1 MTRAYHWGLMHTVL
15 VVDDE
20 TDILELVAFNLER
33 QQFHVLTAD
42 NGISAVQIAREKLP
56 DMIVLDLMLP
66 GMDGFSVYKELRN
79 DPRTGGI
86 PVLML
91 TAKGEV
97 NDRIAGLE
105 LGADDYVTKPFSP
118 KELMLRIRAL
128 LKRTRKVTVD
138 ASLKVGDFLLER
150 NTLKLF
156 LAGQP
161 VDLTATE
168 FKLLRLLVEA
178 HGEVQERDVLLREVW
193 GYSDTMLTRTL
204 DTHIKRLR
212 EKLGKY
218 ADCIQTS
225 RGVGYR
231 FDSVP
236 RKEQ

>member
-1 MTRAYHWGLMHTVL
+1 MEGDMHTVL

-33 QQFHVLTAD
+33 QQYKVLTAGD
-42 NGISAVQIAREKLP
+42 GISAVKIAREKIP
-56 DMIVLDLMLP
+56 DLIVLDVMLP
-66 GMDGFSVYKELRN
+66 GLDGFGVYRELRA

-91 TAKGEV
+91 TAKGEI

-118 KELMLRIRAL
+118 RELLLRVKAL

-138 ASLKVGDFLLER
+138 ASLKSGDFLLER

-178 HGEVQERDVLLREVW
+178 NGEVQERDALLREVW

-204 DTHIKRLR
+204 DTHVKRLR
-212 EKLGKY
+212 EKLGRH
-218 ADCIQTS
+218 AECIQTV

-231 FDSVP
+231 FVP
-236 RKEQ
+236 DPGAA

>member
-1 MTRAYHWGLMHTVL
+1 MHTVL

-42 NGISAVQIAREKLP
+42 NGISAVQIAKEKLP

-66 GMDGFSVYKELRN
+66 GMDGFSVYKELRA
-79 DPRTGGI
+79 DPRTSAI

-118 KELMLRIRAL
+118 RELMLRVKAL

-138 ASLKVGDFLLER
+138 ASLKSGDFLLER

-178 HGEVQERDVLLREVW
+178 AGEVQERDVLLREVW

-204 DTHIKRLR
+204 DTHVKRLR

-218 ADCIQTS
+218 AECIQTS
-225 RGVGYR
+225 RGVGYC

-236 RKEQ
+236 KADKS

>member
-1 MTRAYHWGLMHTVL
+1 MHTVL

-20 TDILELVAFNLER
+20 TDILELVVFNLER
-33 QQFHVLTAD
+33 QQFKVLTAD
-42 NGISAVQIAREKLP
+42 NGISAVQIAKEKIP
-56 DMIVLDLMLP
+56 DLIVLDLMLP
-66 GMDGFSVYKELRN
+66 GMDGFSVYRELRA
-79 DPRTGGI
+79 DPRTSGI

-118 KELMLRIRAL
+118 RELLLRVRAL

-138 ASLKVGDFLLER
+138 ASLKSGDFLLER

-156 LAGQP
+156 LAGRP

-178 HGEVQERDVLLREVW
+178 SGEVQERDALLREVW

-204 DTHIKRLR
+204 DTHVKRLR
-212 EKLGKY
+212 EKLGKH
-218 ADCIQTS
+218 AECIQTV

-231 FDSVP
+231 FVSSP
-236 RKEQ
+236 TPA

>member
-1 MTRAYHWGLMHTVL
+1 MHTVL

-42 NGISAVQIAREKLP
+42 NGISAVQIAKEKLP
-56 DMIVLDLMLP
+56 DIIVLDLMLP
-66 GMDGFSVYKELRN
+66 GMDGFSVFKELRA
-79 DPRTGGI
+79 DPRTSGI

-97 NDRIAGLE
+97 NDRISGLE

-118 KELMLRIRAL
+118 KELMLRVKAL

-138 ASLKVGDFLLER
+138 ASIKVGDFLLER
-150 NTLKLF
+150 NSLKLF

-178 HGEVQERDVLLREVW
+178 QGEVQERDVLLREVW

-204 DTHIKRLR
+204 DTHVKRLR
-212 EKLGKY
+212 EKLGKH
-218 ADCIQTS
+218 AECIQTS

-231 FDSVP
+231 FVNTPLTEKS
-236 RKEQ
+236 

>member
-1 MTRAYHWGLMHTVL
+1 MHTVL

-20 TDILELVAFNLER
+20 TDILELVVFNLER
-33 QQFHVLTAD
+33 QQFKVLTAD
-42 NGISAVQIAREKLP
+42 NGITAVQIAKDKIP
-56 DMIVLDLMLP
+56 DLIVLDLMLP
-66 GMDGFSVYKELRN
+66 GMDGFSVFRELRA
-79 DPRTGGI
+79 DPRTNGI

-118 KELMLRIRAL
+118 RELLLRVRAL

-138 ASLKVGDFLLER
+138 ASLKSGDFLLER

-156 LAGQP
+156 LAGRP

-178 HGEVQERDVLLREVW
+178 NGEVQERDALLREVW

-204 DTHIKRLR
+204 DTHVKRLR
-212 EKLGKY
+212 EKLGKH
-218 ADCIQTS
+218 AECIQTV

-231 FDSVP
+231 FVTSP
-236 RKEQ
+236 TPA